1 VRRTVALMLALLLA
15 LVALGACGRS
25 APEGEL
31 TVYVAVPLSGFQ
43 ANGGQTVLGGA
54 RLRAEQANLQGGVL
68 GRRIVVEAV
77 DDEADS
83 DVATDVAQT
92 VVQDLA
98 GGKDVLGIIGHYN
111 SGQTLAAMRIYDGA
125 GVNVVTPTA
134 SNITLTDLG
143 YRNFFRVNATDETQG
158 RIDAEFLVNT
168 LGARR
173 VAVVHL
179 DDDYGNGLRD
189 LIVDNL
195 ELLGAEVAAD
205 IVIEEAAERHDAAVA
220 EVQRVQPDAVFLAA
234 YETEGYVLL
243 PQLREAGVSVPFLA
257 SDACFLSAL
266 IDESGPAAEGAYVSG
281 FTPSPATA
289 VDDKWVSQY
298 QAVEQ
303 RNPDTYSIVGYMAMD
318 VLIRAAQQAKTTD
331 ADRLGEAIR
340 RLDYE
345 GLAARIAYDEQ
356 GDLQDQKVYVFQVR
370 EGQFVQVAP

>member
-1 VRRTVALMLALLLA
+1 MKRILALSFVA
-15 LVALGACGRS
+15 LVAAFGLAACGPS
-25 APEGEL
+25 EPKGEL

-54 RLRAEQANLQGGVL
+54 RLRAEQANAQGGVL
-68 GRRIVVEAV
+68 GRRVVVEAV

-83 DVATDVAQT
+83 DVAVDVAQS
-92 VVQDLA
+92 VVSEIA
-98 GGKDVLGIIGHYN
+98 SGKEVLGIIGHYN
-111 SGQTLAAMRIYDGA
+111 SGQTLAAMRVYDGA

-134 SNITLTDLG
+134 SNITLTQLG
-143 YRNFFRVNATDETQG
+143 YDSFFRVNGTDATQAQV
-158 RIDAEFLVNT
+158 DAEFLVNT

-173 VAVVHL
+173 IAVVHL

-189 LIVDNL
+189 LIVENL
-195 ELLGAEVAAD
+195 TRLGAEVAAD
-205 IVIEEAAERHDAAVA
+205 IVIEEAAERHDAAVSQI
-220 EVQRVQPDAVFLAA
+220 QRLQPDAIFLAS

-243 PQLREAGVSVPFLA
+243 PQLRAAGVTVPFLA

-289 VDDKWVSQY
+289 VDGKWVSQY

-318 VLIRAAQQAKTTD
+318 VLIRAAQQAKTTEP
-331 ADRLGEAIR
+331 DRLSDAIR
-340 RLDYE
+340 RLDYQ
-345 GLAARIAYDEQ
+345 GLAARISYDER

>member
-1 VRRTVALMLALLLA
+1 MKRTLTLFVVA
-15 LVALGACGRS
+15 LVAALGLAACG
-25 APEGEL
+25 PTEPKGEL

-54 RLRAEQANLQGGVL
+54 RLRAEQANAQGGVL
-68 GRRIVVEAV
+68 GRRVVVEAV

-83 DVATDVAQT
+83 DVAVDVAQS
-92 VVQDLA
+92 VVSEIA
-98 GGKDVLGIIGHYN
+98 SGKEVLGIIGHYN
-111 SGQTLAAMRIYDGA
+111 SGQTLAAMRVYDGA

-134 SNITLTDLG
+134 SNITLTQLG
-143 YRNFFRVNATDETQG
+143 YDGFFRVNGTDATQA
-158 RIDAEFLVNT
+158 RVDAEFLVNT
-168 LGARR
+168 LGAQRI
-173 VAVVHL
+173 AVVHL

-189 LIVDNL
+189 LIVENL
-195 ELLGAEVAAD
+195 GRLGAEVAAD

-220 EVQRVQPDAVFLAA
+220 QIQRLQPDAVFLAS

-243 PQLREAGVSVPFLA
+243 PQLRAAGVTVPFLA

-266 IDESGPAAEGAYVSG
+266 IDESGPASEGAYVSG

-331 ADRLGEAIR
+331 PDRLSDAIR
-340 RLDYE
+340 RLDYQ
-345 GLAARIAYDEQ
+345 GLAAHISYDER